1 MKIKGREKVIRIDSA
16 KKVRSRDVRNDE
28 KLDLSGNELNSKLL
42 KNSFRNNPSHQL
54 STLL

>member
-54 STLL
+54 STML